1 MKRVI
6 TYAGTALIC
15 LIGGYLAGFQRASNH
30 SVGTCDTFNSDM
42 DDARPIIAALRN
54 ARRPTIVEI
63 STTDATKPIVH
74 NGTRY
79 SFAEAK
85 KWLDDLSARF
95 GNLDPVLIVLHERD
109 PVGTVSAIV
118 EIAKKYCNDVYTILL
133 SDSNTPCYTV
143 SFSKIKQTGG
153 WEMFIENY
161 HFSTP
166 APKDFT
172 VDMNKILLAPS
183 VLSPTNSPP

>member
-6 TYAGTALIC
+6 TYAGIALVC
-15 LIGGYLAGFQRASNH
+15 LIGGYLAGFQRVANR
-30 SVGTCDTFNSDM
+30 SVGTYVTSGM
-42 DDARPIIAALRN
+42 DDAQTCIAALRD
-54 ARRPTIVEI
+54 ARRPTIIEI
-63 STTDATKPIVH
+63 STTDATKPILN

-79 SFAEAK
+79 SLAEAK
-85 KWLDDLSARF
+85 KWLDNLSARF

-118 EIAKKYCNDVYTILL
+118 EIAKKYCNVVYTILL

-143 SFSKIKQTGG
+143 SFSKINQTPG
-153 WEMFIENY
+153 WEIFIENY

-166 APKDFT
+166 VPKDFT

-183 VLSPTNSPP
+183 VSSPTNSPHN